1 MELPKGTFLYYSVS
15 SNFSLGMEG
24 KGILNDFIM
33 GVFELSQVE
42 HVLFVENLEF
52 ND

>member
-1 MELPKGTFLYYSVS
+1 
-15 SNFSLGMEG
+15 MEG

-42 HVLFVENLEF
+42 HVLLFVENLEF
-52 ND
+52 NEQGYMLIEN